1 MIILLSAGR
10 KQNGKNKALLFG
22 GPEEIEKE
30 RSNYMEFHSKVNDLD
45 YEAVIVLSSVLSS
58 LRNQTHERVEKALV
72 EGCKDI
78 Q

>member
-1 MIILLSAGR
+1 
-10 KQNGKNKALLFG
+10 
-22 GPEEIEKE
+22 
-30 RSNYMEFHSKVNDLD
+30 MEFHNKVNDLD

-58 LRNQTHERVEKALV
+58 LCNQTHERVEKALV